1 MVQDR
6 SKLTVLVNVTVLV
19 KVLLSVSYF
28 QPSKTDLGQ
37 ICFSLRYV
45 PAPGKLQVV
54 ILEAK
59 DLKSMDVSGYSGEKE
74 LF

>member
-45 PAPGKLQVV
+45 PAPGKL
-54 ILEAK
+54 EAK